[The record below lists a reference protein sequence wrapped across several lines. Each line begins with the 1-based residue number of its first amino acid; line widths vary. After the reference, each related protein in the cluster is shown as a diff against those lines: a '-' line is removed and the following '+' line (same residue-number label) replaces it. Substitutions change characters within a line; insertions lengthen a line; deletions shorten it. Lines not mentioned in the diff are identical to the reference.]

1 MDNPR
6 GTDLCSAYIFGIRGF
21 SPPRIWPKQG
31 KEQNLA
37 GEGNNQSPLM
47 EKNKQP
53 KKEKKK
59 KTIKE
64 NKVKE
69 RYNDNKVGK
78 KPE

>member
-1 MDNPR
+1 MNNPH

-21 SPPRIWPKQG
+21 SPPRIWPEYG

-47 EKNKQP
+47 EKNTQP
-53 KKEKKK
+53 KKEQKN
-59 KTIKE
+59 IKE

-69 RYNDNKVGK
+69 KYNDYKVGK
-78 KPE
+78 KTE